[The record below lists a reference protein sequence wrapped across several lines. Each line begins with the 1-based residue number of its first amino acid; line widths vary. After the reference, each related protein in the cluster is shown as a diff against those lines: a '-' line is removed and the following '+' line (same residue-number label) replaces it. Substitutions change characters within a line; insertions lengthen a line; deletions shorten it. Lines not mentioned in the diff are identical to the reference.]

1 MLSKDWAVS
10 LQRLSGMCSHLTLSR
25 RRSQNTGKPPSIY
38 NNVTFRRGGKK

>member
-10 LQRLSGMCSHLTLSR
+10 LQRLSGMC
-25 RRSQNTGKPPSIY
+25 SQNTGKPPSIY